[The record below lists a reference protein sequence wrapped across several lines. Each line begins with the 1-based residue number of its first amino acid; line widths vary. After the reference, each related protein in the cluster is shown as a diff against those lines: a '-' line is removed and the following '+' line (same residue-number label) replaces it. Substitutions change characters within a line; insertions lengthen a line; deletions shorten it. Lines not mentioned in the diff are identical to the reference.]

1 MIGSSVGAV
10 LGIVHAWSIYARRT
24 GELPERTAK
33 HPIAVRASAAYYALW
48 TLLLW
53 VLFGSYVFYLW
64 VISVVVY
71 TLAGALKACVRLIP
85 SR

>member
-1 MIGSSVGAV
+1 MIGTSVGAV
-10 LGIVHAWSIYARRT
+10 LGLVHAWSIYARRT
-24 GELPERTAK
+24 GELPERKAK

-64 VISVVVY
+64 VIGAVLY
-71 TLAGALKACVRLIP
+71 TLVGALKALARLIP

>member
-10 LGIVHAWSIYARRT
+10 LGLLHATSIYSRRT
-24 GELPERTAK
+24 GEIPERKAK
-33 HPIAVRASAAYYALW
+33 HPIKVRAGAAYYALW

-53 VLFGSYVFYLW
+53 VLFGSFVVLLW
-64 VISVVVY
+64 LIGVVLY
-71 TLAGALKACVRLIP
+71 TLVGALKASARLVP